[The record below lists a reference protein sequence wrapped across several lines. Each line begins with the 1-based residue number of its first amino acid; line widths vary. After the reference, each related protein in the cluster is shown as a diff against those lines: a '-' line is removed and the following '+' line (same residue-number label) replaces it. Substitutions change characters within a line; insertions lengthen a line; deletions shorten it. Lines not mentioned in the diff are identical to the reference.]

1 MPRHDAAG
9 HPWGV
14 AMQGELRIDGR
25 VIEPRA
31 NTIRTDQESTRIE
44 PKVMQVL
51 LHLARQSGEV
61 VSKEKLLQSVW
72 ADTFVTED
80 VLTRS
85 ISALRKVFDD
95 DPRHPRVIETIPKSG
110 YRLIAPV
117 AWFADEAADPSP
129 APASG
134 ASPDAGPSRPPAPAD
149 ASFPDP
155 TTQTFRRGAATALV
169 AMLAITVVAAA
180 WHFGRKPAPRADS
193 VAVLPFVSL
202 IANPDAAYLSDG
214 LALGVIDSLAHVPN
228 LKVISQASTLYF
240 KGQKIDPQVVGRRLG
255 VNHLV
260 LGQVAQHDAT
270 LVVSVELV
278 DARDS
283 HHLWGQE
290 YTGRP
295 EDVLSLQQEISRDV
309 GEAMQVQAAALPRLQ
324 TASRG
329 TGNQQAYQLYLMG
342 RYFWNKRTE
351 DGLTKSIDCFQQAI
365 GKDPSFALAYAGLAD
380 AYDLLSQYGVDS
392 PQKSF
397 PKAETAAQKA
407 LELDDSLAE
416 AHNSLAFAKL
426 YYDWDWSGAER
437 EYRRALALDP
447 GYATA
452 HQWYS
457 AYLESAGRTEDAF
470 AEARRAQELDP
481 LSLVISLNVAE
492 FLIYSHRVDEAKEQV
507 RRVLELDPNYPHA
520 HLCMALCLMEE
531 NRHRD
536 ALVEAEKAASLS
548 GNSPAALLG
557 LAYAYGTD
565 GNKERAARLVEEAE
579 RQSGRRYISPVEVAA
594 VYAVTGDKS
603 CALDLLERAYRN
615 RDDGVI
621 ELGVKREFDSLRSE
635 PRFQDLVRRLRLP
648 EPVRSRS

>member
-1 MPRHDAAG
+1 
-9 HPWGV
+9 
-14 AMQGELRIDGR
+14 MQGELRIDGR

-110 YRLIAPV
+110 YRLIAPME
-117 AWFADEAADPSP
+117 WLADEAADPSP

-134 ASPDAGPSRPPAPAD
+134 VSPDAGPSRAVAQAPALFRKPV
-149 ASFPDP
+149 ARP
-155 TTQTFRRGAATALV
+155 FRRGAATALV
-169 AMLAITVVAAA
+169 AMLAIAVAAA
-180 WHFGRKPAPRADS
+180 SWHFGRKPAPRADS

-290 YTGRP
+290 YTGRA
-295 EDVLSLQQEISRDV
+295 EDILSLQQEISRDV

>member
-1 MPRHDAAG
+1 
-9 HPWGV
+9 
-14 AMQGELRIDGR
+14 MQDDLRIDGR
-25 VIEPRA
+25 VIEPQA
-31 NTIRTDQESTRIE
+31 NTVRAGRDSVRLE

-51 LHLARQSGEV
+51 LQLARQPGQV

-95 DPRHPRVIETIPKSG
+95 NSRHPRIIETIPKSG

-117 AWFADEAADPSP
+117 EWLPDDSADSSIAPVPGVLLDGRSSR
-129 APASG
+129 APA
-134 ASPDAGPSRPPAPAD
+134 AVSPRAQEHIRP
-149 ASFPDP
+149 
-155 TTQTFRRGAATALV
+155 TLRRGVAVALLAA
-169 AMLAITVVAAA
+169 LAITLAAA
-180 WHFGRKPAPRADS
+180 VWHLHRQPAPQLDS
-193 VAVLPFVSL
+193 LAVLPFADLSSN
-202 IANPDAAYLSDG
+202 ADGEYLSDG

-240 KGQKIDPQVVGRRLG
+240 KGQKIDPQVVGRKLG

-260 LGQVAQHDAT
+260 LGRVAQHDGT
-270 LVVSVELV
+270 LEVSVELV

-290 YTGRP
+290 YAGRP
-295 EDVLSLQQEISRDV
+295 EDILSLQQEISRDV
-309 GEAMQVQAAALPRLQ
+309 GEAMQVQAAASPHLQ
-324 TASRG
+324 TAGHG

-351 DGLTKSIDCFQQAI
+351 EGLTRSIDYFQQAI
-365 GKDPSFALAYAGLAD
+365 AKDPSFALAYAGLAD

-397 PKAETAAQKA
+397 PKAEAAA
-407 LELDDSLAE
+407 LQALKLDDSLAE

-426 YYDWDWSGAER
+426 YYEWDWSGAER
-437 EYRRALALDP
+437 EFRRALELDP

-452 HQWYS
+452 HHWYS
-457 AYLESAGRTEDAF
+457 SYLESAGRMDEAF

-481 LSLVISLNVAE
+481 LSLVINLNVAE
-492 FLIYSHRVDEAKEQV
+492 FLIHAHRIDEAKEQV
-507 RRVLELDPNYPHA
+507 RKVLELDPNYPHA
-520 HLCMALCLMEE
+520 HLCLALCLMEE

-536 ALVEAEKAASLS
+536 ALLEAEKAAALS

-565 GNKERAARLVEEAE
+565 GNKEKAVRLMEEAE
-579 RQSGRRYISPVEVAA
+579 RQSGRRYISPVEMAA

-603 CALDLLERAYRN
+603 CALDLLERAYQN

-621 ELGVKREFDSLRSE
+621 DLGVKQEFDSLRSE
-635 PRFQDLVRRLRLP
+635 PRFQNLVRRLRLP
-648 EPVRSRS
+648 GPVRSRS